1 MQIWC
6 TANETPQFIG
16 PDLWPT
22 NSRDLNPVDY
32 KLWGV
37 MQERVYQK
45 PIWDIE
51 DLTQRLIAAW
61 SGIHQQVIDQAI
73 DQWCE
78 RLRACVK
85 ASG

>member
-1 MQIWC
+1 
-6 TANETPQFIG
+6 
-16 PDLWPT
+16 
-22 NSRDLNPVDY
+22 
-32 KLWGV
+32 

-45 PIWDIE
+45 PIRDIE

-78 RLRACVK
+78 QLLACVK